1 MVQKYQSPVRVYKK
15 PFELVMTAYEMR
27 FPTCEEIPIV
37 LDTEVI
43 EEEVDEANG
52 LHIIDRRA
60 KLNIEAPYLLKKLM
74 GVEFLLF
81 RQRNTL
87 DKKNRTL
94 TIDAWNE
101 TFAHRIIINEVCEY
115 SVHPENSDW
124 TCFEQKAELD
134 IKSFFGFEGTA
145 EKLAVKEY
153 SKSIGKSK
161 DIMEH
166 YIQVLAEEGT
176 ITMPIWN
183 APPETEETKKQRIKK
198 ESESNTNEDALEAVI
213 DKSKLAA
220 SSSTDHRNLRRK
232 SSNIRGDVEGLH
244 IHDQNKEASG
254 KLEQDYIQMYLG
266 ELSPIQ
272 ESQLVQLKSW
282 VSELLKGKVPSD
294 PILLRFLRARDFN
307 VEKAREMLS
316 QSLIWRKKHG
326 VDKILSEYELPPV
339 VNDYFPG
346 GWHMH
351 DKEGRPLF
359 ILRLGQM
366 DVKGLIKS
374 VGEEGLTKLT
384 LHVCEEGLRLT
395 DEASHKLDRPISTWS
410 LLLDLEGLNMR
421 HLWRPG
427 MKALLHIIEICEA
440 NYPET
445 LGRVLIIRAPRV
457 FPIMWTLVSPL
468 IDETSRGKFLF
479 YSGNDYQGP
488 GGLVDYINPEH
499 IPDWLGGSRETEIPE
514 GGLVP
519 KSYYMSVEEFEK
531 DQSPGP
537 HLLEDSIYNSTSL
550 SKGQVHEGII
560 RITDK
565 GSVITWDFDVMRH
578 DVVFTV
584 YRLKQ
589 SLKARSPSATPT
601 PTPTTVG
608 STFNYPAKS
617 IQESKSLVSTSTAAT
632 TKDLTSSVPSSS
644 NSSSTATA
652 IPCPAPAAAPASATA
667 AQSTPVGDSKTANVV
682 SNSTEPT
689 ANTPGINEHKSVID
703 KAWREGVDYFKVEN
717 SIVCHDGES
726 IQGSH
731 VTSHEG
737 MYILQWKYYDKL
749 AHTHLSPLDS
759 LTAAAT
765 THVHKSKVMY
775 YYETLNSIDYKG
787 SMTSLQSCQSGFSSI
802 SRHST
807 SGVSST
813 MSSSHSEKFPKC
825 LLDNSDGKGKQLL

>member
-1 MVQKYQSPVRVYKK
+1 MVQKYQSPVRVYKY
-15 PFELVMTAYEMR
+15 PFELVMRAYEMR
-27 FPTCEEIPIV
+27 FPTCKEIPIV
-37 LDTEVI
+37 LDTEII
-43 EEEVDEANG
+43 EEETDEG
-52 LHIIDRRA
+52 SGIHIIDRRA
-60 KLNIEAPYLLKKLM
+60 KLNVEAPYLLKKLM

-87 DKKNRTL
+87 DKNTRTL

-101 TFAHRIIINEVCEY
+101 SFAHRIVINEVCVY

-124 TCFEQKAELD
+124 TCFEQRAELD

-153 SKSIGKSK
+153 SNSIGKSK

-166 YIQVLAEEGT
+166 YIQILAEEG
-176 ITMPIWN
+176 ITHVPLWEG
-183 APPETEETKKQRIKK
+183 PPK
-198 ESESNTNEDALEAVI
+198 ESSEEALQDKTEVEQQSAN
-213 DKSKLAA
+213 DKSKLETSISAA
-220 SSSTDHRNLRRK
+220 AGTGNEHRNLRRK
-232 SSNIRGDVEGLH
+232 SSNLVREHGNNRGEPLESSIAAPSSLH
-244 IHDQNKEASG
+244 KDQ

-266 ELSPIQ
+266 QLSPIQ

-316 QSLIWRKKHG
+316 HSLVWRKKHG

-339 VNDYFPG
+339 VKDYFPG
-346 GWHMH
+346 GWHQH
-351 DKEGRPLF
+351 DKEGRPTF

-395 DEASHKLDRPISTWS
+395 EEASHRLNRPISTWS
-410 LLLDLEGLNMR
+410 MLLDLEGLNMR

-479 YSGNDYQGP
+479 YGGNDYQGQ
-488 GGLVDYINPEH
+488 GGLVDYISQEH
-499 IPDWLGGSRETEIPE
+499 IPDWLGGPKQTDIPE
-514 GGLVP
+514 GGIIP
-519 KSYYMSVEEFEK
+519 KSNYMSLEEFEK

-550 SKGQVHEGII
+550 SKGQVHEGVI

-565 GSVITWDFDVMRH
+565 GSVVTWDFDVMRH

-589 SLKARSPSATPT
+589 SLKAKSPSSTLTPT
-601 PTPTTVG
+601 PTGMSSFSYPKKNSSDSSTT
-608 STFNYPAKS
+608 
-617 IQESKSLVSTSTAAT
+617 ESKSKKTDAN
-632 TKDLTSSVPSSS
+632 DLESKHKKSEASEGSKKENSS
-644 NSSSTATA
+644 NSSS
-652 IPCPAPAAAPASATA
+652 SATGPG
-667 AQSTPVGDSKTANVV
+667 TNNANESV
-682 SNSTEPT
+682 
-689 ANTPGINEHKSVID
+689 NELKSIID
-703 KAWREGVDYFKVEN
+703 KSWREGVDYFKVES

-737 MYILQWKYYDKL
+737 IYILQWKFYDKL
-749 AHTHLSPLDS
+749 AHTHLSALDT
-759 LTAAAT
+759 LTAAAA
-765 THVHKSKVMY
+765 THVHKAKVMY
-775 YYETLNSIDYKG
+775 YYETLNSADYKG
-787 SMTSLQSCQSGFSSI
+787 SMTSLQSCQSAFSSI

-813 MSSSHSEKFPKC
+813 MSSSHSDKSKS
-825 LLDNSDGKGKQLL
+825 LVDGKQPL

>member
-1 MVQKYQSPVRVYKK
+1 MEHFIQLLADQGITQVPIW
-15 PFELVMTAYEMR
+15 
-27 FPTCEEIPIV
+27 EEP
-37 LDTEVI
+37 
-43 EEEVDEANG
+43 A
-52 LHIIDRRA
+52 
-60 KLNIEAPYLLKKLM
+60 
-74 GVEFLLF
+74 
-81 RQRNTL
+81 
-87 DKKNRTL
+87 
-94 TIDAWNE
+94 
-101 TFAHRIIINEVCEY
+101 
-115 SVHPENSDW
+115 
-124 TCFEQKAELD
+124 
-134 IKSFFGFEGTA
+134 GTA
-145 EKLAVKEY
+145 NVKE
-153 SKSIGKSK
+153 
-161 DIMEH
+161 
-166 YIQVLAEEGT
+166 AEV
-176 ITMPIWN
+176 
-183 APPETEETKKQRIKK
+183 EET
-198 ESESNTNEDALEAVI
+198 LE
-213 DKSKLAA
+213 KPKLEK
-220 SSSTDHRNLRRK
+220 LRRK
-232 SSNIRGDVEGLH
+232 SSAKGREIAQSITENTDP
-244 IHDQNKEASG
+244 SG

-266 ELSPIQ
+266 QLSPIQ
-272 ESQLVQLKSW
+272 ESQLVQLQSW

-294 PILLRFLRARDFN
+294 PVMLRFLRARDFN

-326 VDKILSEYELPPV
+326 VDKILLEYELPAV
-339 VNDYFPG
+339 VKEYFPG

-395 DEASHKLDRPISTWS
+395 EEASHRLNRPISTWS
-410 LLLDLEGLNMR
+410 MLLDLEGLNMR

-479 YSGNDYQGP
+479 YGGNDYQGQ
-488 GGLVDYINPEH
+488 GGLVDYISQEH
-499 IPDWLGGSRETEIPE
+499 IPDWLGGPKQTDIPE

-519 KSYYMSVEEFEK
+519 KSYYMSIEEFEK

-589 SLKARSPSATPT
+589 SLKAKSPSSTPSPT
-601 PTPTTVG
+601 PTG
-608 STFNYPAKS
+608 LATFNYPKKRD
-617 IQESKSLVSTSTAAT
+617 SKDNSDTSDKEKVTPAPPSKEQSTGQQ
-632 TKDLTSSVPSSS
+632 SS
-644 NSSSTATA
+644 NSSSTGTTTGTIPATVAHETSAKATA
-652 IPCPAPAAAPASATA
+652 T
-667 AQSTPVGDSKTANVV
+667 TVV
-682 SNSTEPT
+682 SSSVTESSSTSS
-689 ANTPGINEHKSVID
+689 EHKSCIE

-737 MYILQWKYYDKL
+737 IYVLQWKFYDKL
-749 AHTHLSPLDS
+749 AHTHLSPLDT

-765 THVHKSKVMY
+765 THVHKAKVMY

-807 SGVSST
+807 SGVSSG

-825 LLDNSDGKGKQLL
+825 LLDNSGNGKQLL